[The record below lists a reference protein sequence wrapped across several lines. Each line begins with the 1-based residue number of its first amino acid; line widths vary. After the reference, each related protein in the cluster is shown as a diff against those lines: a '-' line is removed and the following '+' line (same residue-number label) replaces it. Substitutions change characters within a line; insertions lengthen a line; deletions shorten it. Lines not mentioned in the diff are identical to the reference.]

1 MGILEP
7 ILTRVSDVSVRLAV
21 CLVLEPV
28 LLRGHA
34 DMVRTW
40 KCGSLF
46 AWVWRRDPATGHS
59 GFLWK
64 PWRLRSLLRGLW
76 VGR

>member
-34 DMVRTW
+34 EMVRVHAVSSPAL
-40 KCGSLF
+40 CHRRCRELSFPRELIISLRVH
-46 AWVWRRDPATGHS
+46 A
-59 GFLWK
+59 
-64 PWRLRSLLRGLW
+64 
-76 VGR
+76 

>member
-34 DMVRTW
+34 EMVRVHAVSSPAL
-40 KCGSLF
+40 CQRRALLPGRELSLP
-46 AWVWRRDPATGHS
+46 RELIIS
-59 GFLWK
+59 
-64 PWRLRSLLRGLW
+64 LRFHA
-76 VGR
+76 